1 MAFINYLIHLG
12 ILICIYS
19 ILAVSLNLAI
29 GFTGLLNLGHVG
41 FFGIGAY
48 TSALLSINGV
58 PMWASMI
65 AGGLLAMLFG
75 MLLALPTTRLKGDY
89 LALAT
94 LGFTFIMGSIARNWT
109 DLTRGALGIPGIPK
123 IASNNTDLLLIVFI
137 IACACYAVFQ
147 YISRTPFGHTLQ
159 AIRDDE
165 LAAKMLGK
173 DTFMHKAQRLRD
185 QQQYRRAYG

>member
-58 PMWASMI
+58 PMWASTI

-75 MLLALPTTRLKGDY
+75 MLLALADDTAERGTT
-89 LALAT
+89 
-94 LGFTFIMGSIARNWT
+94 W
-109 DLTRGALGIPGIPK
+109 
-123 IASNNTDLLLIVFI
+123 
-137 IACACYAVFQ
+137 
-147 YISRTPFGHTLQ
+147 
-159 AIRDDE
+159 
-165 LAAKMLGK
+165 
-173 DTFMHKAQRLRD
+173 RLRLSD
-185 QQQYRRAYG
+185 SHS